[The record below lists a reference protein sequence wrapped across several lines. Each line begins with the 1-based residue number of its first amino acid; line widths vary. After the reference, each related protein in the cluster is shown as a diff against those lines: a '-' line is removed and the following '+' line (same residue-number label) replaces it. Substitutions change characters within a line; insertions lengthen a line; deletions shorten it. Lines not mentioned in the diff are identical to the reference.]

1 MSDPVS
7 SITAATPLP
16 AVATPAPIAAP
27 VAVASSSSSSSS
39 PSSVPAASVPADLHT
54 VAEALSKAFQPAQT
68 DLHFQVDKI
77 TGQMVISVI
86 DTQDGKTLLQI
97 PGEEALAIAQ
107 SLQQMQANL
116 LQRRA

>member
-7 SITAATPLP
+7 GITAATPP
-16 AVATPAPIAAP
+16 AVATPVPAPAAVP
-27 VAVASSSSSSSS
+27 ASSSSSSSS
-39 PSSVPAASVPADLHT
+39 SAPAAGVPADLHS
-54 VAEALSKAFQPAQT
+54 VADVLSKAFQPAQT
-68 DLHFQVDKI
+68 DLHFQVDRI
-77 TGQMVISVI
+77 TGQLVISVI
-86 DTQDGKTLLQI
+86 DAQDGKTLLQI